1 LVHLRFFFY
10 FFLKIFFAGCRPDR
24 ALGKRNTKKIKK
36 TLCRVPRGAT
46 PGKEIIKKIKNLCRV
61 PPGRAL
67 GKEKLEKKLKN
78 LCRVLLTWHP
88 AKKL

>member
-1 LVHLRFFFY
+1 
-10 FFLKIFFAGCRPDR
+10 
-24 ALGKRNTKKIKK
+24 
-36 TLCRVPRGAT
+36 VPRGAT